1 MTINNNE
8 VKMLLEEINK
18 MLSRYENMSDD
29 EKISRMISDK
39 LFFDSG
45 MASQIKSGYNSLIE
59 LINEWKNRTHIKR
72 TTEQNVWFGDLSTE
86 INAMIN
92 LYRLHCEEDRKD
104 LQRARYNLETN
115 NNIFRIL
122 DYILNENPDHKTYF
136 LQNSKISKLNYSQ
149 FIINYYFEKIRDE
162 LIHVMQ
168 QDLSNVES
176 EMTIL
181 CNRYNNNPKII
192 QLMYE
197 VLIQNFSTIRNEY
210 KPKSRAI
217 GDYLRSKG
225 VIGDRNTI
233 PNHSVFIL
241 LRNCASHGEFYPDID
256 NEMVEAINTKSNRV
270 VTRNISFDEIINYAK
285 EVSDLFNDDKVN
297 LFRDLLFSNDS
308 LETIKKIKNT
318 YSKDEILKQFGVLLM
333 FNLIQYNNEQYFVRL
348 SESSETN
355 EQFESVNIKDY
366 FYSSF
371 NKDERSTYD
380 FMEVIKNSIGHMNI
394 EFDGSIITFVNR
406 LKNESISAS
415 IVKMYD
421 FILSSSICDLAI
433 STNFYVRLSAEKE
446 RLSAWLYQKYKIK
459 DDNEKTY
466 DDIYNYN
473 DINLKNIDDYIN
485 INNKIRK

>member
-1 MTINNNE
+1 MAINNND
-8 VKMLLEEINK
+8 VKTLLEEINK
-18 MLSRYENMSDD
+18 MLSQYENMPDD
-29 EKISRMISDK
+29 KKISRMISEK
-39 LFFDSG
+39 LSFDTE
-45 MASQIKSGYNSLIE
+45 MAVQIKSGYNSLTE
-59 LINEWKNRTHIKR
+59 LINEWKNRKHIEK
-72 TTEQNVWFGDLSTE
+72 TTGENIWFGDLSTE

-92 LYRLHCEEDRKD
+92 LYKLHCEEDRKD

-122 DYILNENPDHKTYF
+122 DYILNGNPDHKTFF

-168 QDLSNVES
+168 QDISNVES

-181 CNRYNNNPKII
+181 CDRYNNNPKII

-225 VIGDRNTI
+225 VMGDRNTI
-233 PNHSVFIL
+233 PNDSMFIL

-270 VTRNISFDEIINYAK
+270 VTRNISFDESINYAK
-285 EVSDLFNDDKVN
+285 EVSDLFNDDKVK
-297 LFRDLLFSNDS
+297 LFRYLLFSNDP
-308 LETIKKIKNT
+308 LETINKIKNT

-348 SESSETN
+348 SENSETN

-366 FYSSF
+366 FSSSF

-394 EFDGSIITFVNR
+394 EFDGSTITFVNR

-415 IVKMYD
+415 LVKIYD
-421 FILSSSICDLAI
+421 FILSSSIFDLAI
-433 STNFYVRLSAEKE
+433 STNFYVRLTAEKE
-446 RLSAWLYQKYKIK
+446 RISAYLHKKYILKE
-459 DDNEKTY
+459 DYEKSP

-473 DINLKNIDDYIN
+473 IIDLENVDKYNN
-485 INNKIRK
+485 INNKI